1 MATEFLGLQMVVTL
15 HGNPPRRLKGTIS
28 AVEAGAGLT
37 LSNGSFAP
45 FTPFTPEHVFCVSDL
60 VPC

>member
-1 MATEFLGLQMVVTL
+1 MASEFIGLQMMVTVR
-15 HGNPPRRLKGTIS
+15 GEPPMRFKGTVS

-45 FTPFTPEHVFCVSDL
+45 PMPFSLCVWATY
-60 VPC
+60 